1 MAEYANDH
9 GHVRLDP
16 ILHIGQLLIYVVCV
30 FVPHPVVSGCHHND
44 AACPYRCTVMRPAG
58 GSYQPTV
65 GTVVHGLDRNRAAR
79 QFALVQ
85 SVRGL
90 FAGSLALRKLTI
102 APERHAVNIRG
113 LADERAVDI
122 DNRIFLNPLVTHHHG
137 NLRAAEPINGNTLKE
152 RLLK

>member
-1 MAEYANDH
+1 MWSASLFRIQLFLDATTMTRLVLFAARSSAQQADHTIGMA
-9 GHVRLDP
+9 
-16 ILHIGQLLIYVVCV
+16 
-30 FVPHPVVSGCHHND
+30 
-44 AACPYRCTVMRPAG
+44 
-58 GSYQPTV
+58 
-65 GTVVHGLDRNRAAR
+65 VHGLDRNRAAR

-102 APERHAVNIRG
+102 APERRAVNIRG
-113 LADERAVDI
+113 LVGERAVDI
-122 DNRIFLNPLVTHHHG
+122 DNRNFLNPLVTHHHG